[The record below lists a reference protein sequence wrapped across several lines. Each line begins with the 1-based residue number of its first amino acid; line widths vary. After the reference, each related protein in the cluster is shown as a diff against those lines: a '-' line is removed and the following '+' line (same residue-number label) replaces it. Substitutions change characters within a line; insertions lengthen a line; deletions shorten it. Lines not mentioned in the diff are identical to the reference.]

1 VGDVEG
7 WRRRGF
13 SLPVLCRRGASLV
26 TGSRWGALQR
36 HRRVPAVLDKASVG
50 RKKRWSGAT
59 TAGSKVRVVAEFDGI
74 DGHRGTF
81 FRAFRL
87 EISRAS

>member
-13 SLPVLCRRGASLV
+13 SLPVLCHRGAPLV
-26 TGSRWGALQR
+26 TGSRWGALQW

-50 RKKRWSGAT
+50 RKMRWSGAT
-59 TAGSKVRVVAEFDGI
+59 TAGSEVRVAAEFDGF
-74 DGHRGTF
+74 DGHRATF
-81 FRAFRL
+81 L
-87 EISRAS
+87 

>member
-36 HRRVPAVLDKASVG
+36 HRRVPPVLDKASVG
-50 RKKRWSGAT
+50 WKMWWSGAT
-59 TAGSKVRVVAEFDGI
+59 TAGSEVGVVAEFDGI

-81 FRAFRL
+81 L
-87 EISRAS
+87 

>member
-13 SLPVLCRRGASLV
+13 SLPVLYHREASLV
-26 TGSRWGALQR
+26 TSSRWGALQR
-36 HRRVPAVLDKASVG
+36 HRRVPTVLDKASVG
-50 RKKRWSGAT
+50 WKMWWSGT
-59 TAGSKVRVVAEFDGI
+59 MIAGSEVRVAAEFDGI

-81 FRAFRL
+81 L
-87 EISRAS
+87 

>member
-26 TGSRWGALQR
+26 TGLLWGALQW
-36 HRRVPAVLDKASVG
+36 HRRVPVVLHKASVG
-50 RKKRWSGAT
+50 RKMRWSGTT
-59 TAGSKVRVVAEFDGI
+59 TAGSEVRVAAKFNGI
-74 DGHRGTF
+74 DGHRDTF
-81 FRAFRL
+81 YRAFRL

>member
-7 WRRRGF
+7 WQRWGF

-50 RKKRWSGAT
+50 RKMQWSGALI
-59 TAGSKVRVVAEFDGI
+59 AGSEVRVVAEFNGI

-81 FRAFRL
+81 L
-87 EISRAS
+87 

>member
-7 WRRRGF
+7 WRWRGF

-36 HRRVPAVLDKASVG
+36 HHRVPAVLDKASVG
-50 RKKRWSGAT
+50 RKMRWSGAT
-59 TAGSKVRVVAEFDGI
+59 TAGSEVRAAAEFDGI

-81 FRAFRL
+81 L
-87 EISRAS
+87 

>member
-13 SLPVLCRRGASLV
+13 SLPVLCCREASLV

-50 RKKRWSGAT
+50 RKMRWSDAMI
-59 TAGSKVRVVAEFDGI
+59 AGSEVRVAAEFDEI
-74 DGHRGTF
+74 DDHQGTF
-81 FRAFRL
+81 L
-87 EISRAS
+87 

>member
-7 WRRRGF
+7 WQRRSF
-13 SLPVLCRRGASLV
+13 SLPVLCRRGASLL

-50 RKKRWSGAT
+50 RKIRWSGAT
-59 TAGSKVRVVAEFDGI
+59 TTGSEVRVAAEFDGI

-81 FRAFRL
+81 L
-87 EISRAS
+87 